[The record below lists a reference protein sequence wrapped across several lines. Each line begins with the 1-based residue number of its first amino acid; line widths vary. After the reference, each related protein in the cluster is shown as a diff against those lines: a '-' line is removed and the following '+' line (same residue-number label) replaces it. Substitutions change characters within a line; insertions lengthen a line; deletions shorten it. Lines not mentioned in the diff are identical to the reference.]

1 MSGWT
6 AGTRELVRQLAE
18 TARGPRR
25 EGFYAVWLVLRVAE
39 DEMEASPLP
48 ERLFRRRLA
57 ALERRL
63 SSLTMSAPIR
73 RALASALLQLKEG
86 GPEAA
91 ARALQSLVAP
101 VRESLSPDAAEALQH
116 AADFGRSR
124 VSH

>member
-1 MSGWT
+1 MTGWT
-6 AGTRELVRQLAE
+6 AGARELVRQLAE

-25 EGFYAVWLVLRVAE
+25 EGLFAIWLVLRVAE
-39 DEMEASPLP
+39 DEIASPPLP
-48 ERLFRRRLA
+48 DRLVRRRFA

-73 RALASALLQLKEG
+73 RALASALLQLREG

-91 ARALQSLVAP
+91 ALALQSLVAP

-116 AADFGRSR
+116 AAGFGRSR
-124 VSH
+124 MSH